1 MFFVMAKHRSI
12 INAVATVEMANTH
25 MLMIIK
31 RNRKG
36 RGCSLCILQRLHID
50 SVVKPWTKKF
60 RDEDFSVDCQRKRRK
75 TQTLVVGT

>member
-12 INAVATVEMANTH
+12 INAVATVEMVSTH

-36 RGCSLCILQRLHID
+36 RGCSLCILQ
-50 SVVKPWTKKF
+50 
-60 RDEDFSVDCQRKRRK
+60 
-75 TQTLVVGT
+75 